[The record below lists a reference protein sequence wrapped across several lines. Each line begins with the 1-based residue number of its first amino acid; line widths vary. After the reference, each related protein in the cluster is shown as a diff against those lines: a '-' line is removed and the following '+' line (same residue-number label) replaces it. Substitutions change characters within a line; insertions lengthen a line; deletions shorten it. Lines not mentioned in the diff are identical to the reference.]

1 MVLADLERGRLA
13 YERRAWREAYEVLS
27 GLVGSGA
34 LEADDLERLAVAAYL
49 LALDDECGTFLE
61 RAHLGFLEDG
71 RTARAIRCAF
81 WLGMTL
87 IFRGEVGPGSGWLAR
102 GQRLLE
108 SEQEETAEH
117 GYLLLPLAFR
127 QEAEGDWE
135 AAIATAERATAIAE
149 RVGDSDLYALGTQM
163 QGHLLVMHGRI
174 AQGLPLLDEAMV
186 AATSAAESPIVIGIV
201 YCGVVLACVESYE
214 VRRAREWTD
223 VLARWCRDQPDLVA
237 FTGRCL
243 IHRSEIKQLS
253 GDWDGALD
261 EARLAGER
269 LAQGFNRSA
278 TAQAFYR
285 QGELHRLRGDL
296 DAAEKAYAAASRY
309 GLEPLPGLALLRLAQ
324 RRAEDASSA
333 LRRALAETAELPRR
347 AALLPAAVEALLAL
361 GDLDGA
367 REACRELE
375 KLAAA
380 FGSMLLTATA
390 AQARGAVLLSEGDA
404 AAALVSIR
412 HAWHKWEEL
421 GAPYEAARARV
432 LISLACRQLGDDATA
447 RWELEAARDA
457 LDGLGARPDVA
468 RVASLIAG
476 GEPSESY
483 GLTARE
489 LEVLRLVAAGKSNRE
504 IASALVI
511 SQHTVARHLQ
521 NVFAKL
527 DVPSRTAAS
536 AFAYEH
542 DLL

>member
-1 MVLADLERGRLA
+1 VVAAELERGRQA
-13 YERRAWREAYEVLS
+13 YERKAWREAYEVLS
-27 GLVGSGA
+27 QLAASDA

-61 RAHLGFLEDG
+61 RAHHRFLDDG
-71 RTARAIRCAF
+71 RTLRAIRCAF

-108 SEQEETAEH
+108 NEPEEAAEH
-117 GYLLLPLAFR
+117 GYLLLPVAFR
-127 QEAEGDWE
+127 QEAEGHWE
-135 AAIATAERATAIAE
+135 AAIATAERATALAE
-149 RVGDSDLYALGTQM
+149 RVGDADLYALGAQM
-163 QGHLLVMHGRI
+163 QGHLLVANGRI

-186 AATSAAESPIVIGIV
+186 TATSGAESPIVIGIV
-201 YCGVVLACVESYE
+201 YCGVVLACVESYD

-223 VLARWCRDQPDLVA
+223 VLARWCREQPDLVA

-243 IHRSEIKQLS
+243 IHRSEIKQLR

-269 LAQGFNRSA
+269 LALGFNRPA

-324 RRAEDASSA
+324 RRAEDAGSA
-333 LRRALAETAELPRR
+333 LRRALAETTELPRR
-347 AALLPAAVEALLAL
+347 AALLPAVVETLLAL
-361 GDLDGA
+361 GDLDAA

-375 KLAAA
+375 EVAAE
-380 FGSMLLTATA
+380 FGSMLLAATA
-390 AQARGAVLLSEGDA
+390 AQGRGAVLLGDGDP
-404 AAALVSIR
+404 AAALVSLR
-412 HAWHKWEEL
+412 DGWQKWEEL

-447 RWELEAARDA
+447 TWELEAARDA
-457 LDGLGARPDVA
+457 FKALGARPDA
-468 RVASLIAG
+468 AQVASLLAG
-476 GEPSESY
+476 GEPRDSH

-504 IASALVI
+504 IAGALVI
-511 SQHTVARHLQ
+511 SEHTVARHLQ

-527 DVPSRTAAS
+527 DVSSRTAAS

-542 DLL
+542 DLV

>member
-1 MVLADLERGRLA
+1 MLADLERGRLA
-13 YERRAWREAYEVLS
+13 YERKAWREAYEALS
-27 GLVGSGA
+27 RLAGSDV

-61 RAHLGFLEDG
+61 RAHLRFLEDG

-375 KLAAA
+375 ELAAA
-380 FGSMLLTATA
+380 FGSMLLAATA